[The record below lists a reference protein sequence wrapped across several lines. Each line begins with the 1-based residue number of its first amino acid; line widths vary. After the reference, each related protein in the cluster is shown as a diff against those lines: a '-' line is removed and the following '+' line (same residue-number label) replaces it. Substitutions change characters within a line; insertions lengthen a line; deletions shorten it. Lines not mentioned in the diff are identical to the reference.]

1 MNKQELEL
9 TKRGFKKAIRFKDKE
24 IAKKYA
30 NKFSAETEIVKT
42 NLFTV
47 WVNKNNSTSPRL
59 PVWSKNPLVRNQEKK
74 AFCKENK
81 IATKSNKT
89 VDLDIAIENWLKK

>member
-1 MNKQELEL
+1 M
-9 TKRGFKKAIRFKDKE
+9 TKKEIQLKEQGFKKAQMFKKIKD
-24 IAKKYA
+24 ARKYA
-30 NKFSAETEIVKT
+30 SKLAGKTEIVKT

-47 WVNKNNSTSPRL
+47 WVNKNNSTNGILPIWSESPL
-59 PVWSKNPLVRNQEKK
+59 IRNQEKK